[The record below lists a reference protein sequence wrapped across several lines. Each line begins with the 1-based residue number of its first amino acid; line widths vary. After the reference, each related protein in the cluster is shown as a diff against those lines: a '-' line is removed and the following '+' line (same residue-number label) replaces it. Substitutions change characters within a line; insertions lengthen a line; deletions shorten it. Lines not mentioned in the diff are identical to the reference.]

1 MDIKKKNRFNLID
14 AFVVLIILALIAGTV
29 YFAFKENNEFQSELR
44 TKNITYTVLLEN
56 VDKDFLNV
64 FETDGHV
71 LNSSTLEYIG
81 KISKI
86 KTEKAGV
93 WTDKAE
99 KDAAGDGYTVIKKE
113 YGDVYDVYITITAK
127 ASMDERGIAYI
138 DRQRITVGT
147 CVPLRFGN
155 FSVQA
160 HITAFSTN

>member
-1 MDIKKKNRFNLID
+1 MDTKKKKRFNLID
-14 AFVVLIILALIAGTV
+14 AFVLLIILALISGTV
-29 YFAFKENNEFQSELR
+29 YFSIRNNKEFHSELR

-86 KTEKAGV
+86 KTEKSAIL
-93 WTDKAE
+93 TDKAE
-99 KDAAGDGYTVIKKE
+99 KNDSGEGYTIIKKT
-113 YGDVYDVYITITAK
+113 YDDVYDVYITLTSK

-138 DRQRITVGT
+138 DRQRITVGA
-147 CVPLRFGN
+147 CVPLRFEN
-155 FSVQA
+155 YSHNA
-160 HITAFSTN
+160 YITGFSTN